1 MDLKFMQKPVW
12 NSFKMQDNSNYFDQ
26 NLIQSFKSVIN
37 QLTFNSKPI
46 ISELTDLAK
55 RNITSAP
62 IIVNIVENQLRDVPS
77 HQKLPVMYL
86 MDSILKNIGE
96 PYISLFSGNLT
107 KLFGQT
113 YNLVDSDTQMKFKR
127 LVNTWKNY
135 PKGPLFS
142 HNILDNLNVIINQF
156 QKDEN
161 VNSRINI
168 LITSY

>member
-1 MDLKFMQKPVW
+1 
-12 NSFKMQDNSNYFDQ
+12 
-26 NLIQSFKSVIN
+26 
-37 QLTFNSKPI
+37 
-46 ISELTDLAK
+46 
-55 RNITSAP
+55 
-62 IIVNIVENQLRDVPS
+62 
-77 HQKLPVMYL
+77 MYL

>member
-62 IIVNIVENQLRDVPS
+62 IIVNIVENQLRDV
-77 HQKLPVMYL
+77 
-86 MDSILKNIGE
+86 SI
-96 PYISLFSGNLT
+96 
-107 KLFGQT
+107 
-113 YNLVDSDTQMKFKR
+113 
-127 LVNTWKNY
+127 
-135 PKGPLFS
+135 
-142 HNILDNLNVIINQF
+142 
-156 QKDEN
+156 
-161 VNSRINI
+161 
-168 LITSY
+168 